1 MMKTRGSSKLTAK
14 ERQELIFDLC
24 RALCTL
30 RKPEEVAEVLT
41 DLLSPKETETI
52 AKRLKIAELLVGGN
66 DYQVIRSELKVGY
79 STIAR
84 VNTWLNLS
92 GEGFRILL
100 LRKKKSPAPIA
111 DKDRYD
117 PYSWHNIKRRYTLYF
132 WPQLLLEELIRAS
145 DKKEKQKIAKILEKL
160 NLKGATFRAE
170 TNRAIFESFG
180 NQIRGNSPK
189 NKPQK

>member
-1 MMKTRGSSKLTAK
+1 MMRTKGSSRLTNK
-14 ERQELIFDLC
+14 ERQELILDLC

-30 RKPEEVAEVLT
+30 RNPEEVAEALT

-52 AKRLKIAELLVGGN
+52 AKRLKIAELLAQQE
-66 DYQVIRSELKVGY
+66 DYNSIRNQLKVGY

-92 GEGFRILL
+92 GEGFKILL
-100 LRKKKSPAPIA
+100 MRKKKSPKPMT
-111 DKDRYD
+111 DQDRYD

-132 WPQLLLEELIRAS
+132 WPQLLLEELIKSS

-170 TNRAIFESFG
+170 ANKAIFESFSNHLKG
-180 NQIRGNSPK
+180 SSPK
-189 NKPQK
+189 NKLQK